1 MPADPAADLE
11 RLVAAAVG
19 TPMALGSK
27 LVGSLPATVS
37 RVQQEVVLA
46 RFIGKMAVDQGRR
59 ELKRRLDGD
68 PPADRRRST
77 HSVASAP
84 DAARAADAS
93 SASDVSSASAVAS
106 DGAAADAD
114 AGGEARVPSP
124 NELALADYDQLPA
137 SQIVAMLGDLTP
149 TERRAIGVYEVANR
163 NRRTVLGRLAQLT

>member
-27 LVGSLPATVS
+27 LAGSLPATVS

-68 PPADRRRST
+68 PPVDRRHST
-77 HSVASAP
+77 HSDVSAS
-84 DAARAADAS
+84 DAARAAD
-93 SASDVSSASAVAS
+93 VSSPSAAEPPEAASEI
-106 DGAAADAD
+106 DAD
-114 AGGEARVPSP
+114 VEAEVPSSSD
-124 NELALADYDQLPA
+124 LALADYDQLPA

-149 TERRAIGVYEVANR
+149 AERRAIGDYEAPHR